1 MNGTYSRMLLLAC
14 GLAAVMAAGAVAET
28 RKAGAGQEKSG
39 GTEKVIGTW
48 EGESKCTAPDSPC
61 HDEHVI
67 YEIAAA
73 KSPAK
78 GLTMRADKVVN
89 GERQFMG
96 ELGCEFDAEKS
107 VLSCTFRGR
116 QNDDWEFTVSGDT
129 MTGTLTV
136 GEKKQLYRRV
146 RVERKTK

>member
-1 MNGTYSRMLLLAC
+1 MSGSYSRMLLLAC
-14 GLAAVMAAGAVAET
+14 GLAAVGAGAT
-28 RKAGAGQEKSG
+28 AGKSD

-48 EGESKCTAPDSPC
+48 EGESKCSVPDSPC

-67 YEIAAA
+67 YEIAEA

-96 ELGCEFDAEKS
+96 ELGCEFGAEKS
-107 VLSCTFRGR
+107 VLSCTFRGK
-116 QNDDWEFTVSGDT
+116 QNDDWEFNISGDT
-129 MTGTLTV
+129 MTGTLTL
-136 GEKKQLYRRV
+136 GEGKKLYRRV
-146 RVERKTK
+146 RVQRKSK